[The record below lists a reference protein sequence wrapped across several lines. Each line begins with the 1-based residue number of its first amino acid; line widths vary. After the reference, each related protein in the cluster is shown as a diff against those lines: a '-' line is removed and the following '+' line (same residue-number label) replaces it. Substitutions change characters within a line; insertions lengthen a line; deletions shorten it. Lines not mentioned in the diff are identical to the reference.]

1 MRITKNSYFFE
12 FCRCASYNKRAAA
25 MALEAKS
32 NQARLEKQE
41 KLTKLANFYI

>member
-1 MRITKNSYFFE
+1 MRKSHHFSRFI